1 MRTIFLRNLALIA
14 FIMIG
19 NLAYSQGGFVFK
31 VLANKGANQVKRAT
45 GTTEGLKTGAT
56 LKTGDQ
62 IIAAN
67 GAYIGLM
74 HKTGKTLEIKQSGVI
89 KVNDLEKKVAAL
101 KTSVTSRYAQYVM
114 NKINEEEGGVRKN
127 YRSNMSVTGATSRG
141 KDGNINLA
149 LPVGQD
155 NKFNVYNPEVLL
167 KWGAVET
174 EEGSEAPVY
183 VVTVKN
189 IFNESLYSTETSENM
204 VMLNLDDE
212 AMTNESNL
220 YIVGVAL
227 KSNAEISSQEYAI
240 KRVMLEDTPEVKT
253 ELESLIAEVD
263 QSTPMGKMIMATFYD
278 ENGLV
283 LDAMVNFETL
293 IKENPEV
300 VDFEDLYQEFLA
312 KNNIVAGLKATD
324 K

>member
-14 FIMIG
+14 FLLIG

-74 HKTGKTLEIKQSGVI
+74 HKTGKTLEIKESGVI

-127 YRSNMSVTGATSRG
+127 YRSSMNATGATTRG
-141 KDGNINLA
+141 NEGNIA
-149 LPVGQD
+149 LVLPIVD
-155 NKFNVYNPEVLL
+155 EKKFDVYNAEVFLRWL
-167 KWGAVET
+167 KPAET
-174 EEGSEAPVY
+174 SEEVTY

-189 IFNESLYSTETSENM
+189 IFNEVLYSTETDQTM
-204 VMLNLDDE
+204 VKLNLDDE

-220 YIVGVAL
+220 YIVKVEL
-227 KSNAEISSQEYAI
+227 KSNSEISSEEYAI
-240 KRVMLEDTPEVKT
+240 QRVQLDEAPEVKS
-253 ELESLIAEVD
+253 ELETLLAEVD
-263 QSTPMGKMIMATFYD
+263 QATPMGKVIMATFYD
-278 ENGLV
+278 ENNLV
-283 LDAMVNFETL
+283 LDAMVSYEKL
-293 IKENPEV
+293 VKENPEV
-300 VDFEDLYQEFLA
+300 VDFKDLYKEFLA
-312 KNNIVAGLKATD
+312 KNKMVTGEEETEK
-324 K
+324 

>member
-1 MRTIFLRNLALIA
+1 MRTIFLRNLALAA
-14 FIMIG
+14 FILIG
-19 NLAYSQGGFVFK
+19 NLAYSQGFVFK

-127 YRSNMSVTGATSRG
+127 YRSNMSVTGATTRG
-141 KDGNINLA
+141 GDGTISFV
-149 LPVGQD
+149 LPEGE
-155 NKFNVYNPEVLL
+155 NKFNIYNSEVLIR
-167 KWGAVET
+167 WREVEI
-174 EEGSEAPVY
+174 EEGSDAPIY
-183 VVTVKN
+183 VVTVKD
-189 IFNESLYSTETSENM
+189 IFNESLFTTETDQTNLT
-204 VMLNLDDE
+204 LNLDDE
-212 AMTNESNL
+212 AMANESNL
-220 YIVGVAL
+220 YIIGVAL
-227 KSNAEISSQEYAI
+227 KSNAEVKTEDCAI
-240 KRVMLEDTPEVKT
+240 KRVQFDENPDVKT
-253 ELESLIAEVD
+253 ELEALLAEVD
-263 QSTPMGKMIMATFYD
+263 QSTPMGKVIMATFYD

-283 LDAMVNFETL
+283 IDAMTNYEKL

-300 VDFEDLYQEFLA
+300 VDFQDLYEEFLA
-312 KNNIVAGLKATD
+312 KNQMVTAD
-324 K
+324 KEEE

>member
-1 MRTIFLRNLALIA
+1 MRTIFLRNLALAA
-14 FIMIG
+14 FILIG
-19 NLAYSQGGFVFK
+19 NLAYSQGFVFK

-127 YRSNMSVTGATSRG
+127 YRSNMSVTGATTRATG
-141 KDGNINLA
+141 DGA
-149 LPVGQD
+149 AMSFVLPEGE
-155 NKFNVYNPEVLL
+155 NKFNIYNSEALIRWKEVE
-167 KWGAVET
+167 V
-174 EEGSEAPVY
+174 EEGSDAPIY
-183 VVTVKN
+183 VVTVKD
-189 IFNESLYSTETSENM
+189 IFNESLFTTETDQTNLT
-204 VMLNLDDE
+204 LNLDDE
-212 AMTNESNL
+212 AMKNESNL
-220 YIVGVAL
+220 YIIGVAL
-227 KSNAEISSQEYAI
+227 KSNEEIKTEDCAI
-240 KRVMLEDTPEVKT
+240 KRIQFDENPDVKT
-253 ELESLIAEVD
+253 ELEALLAEVD
-263 QSTPMGKMIMATFYD
+263 QATPMGKVIMATFYD

-283 LDAMVNFETL
+283 IDAMTNYEKL
-293 IKENPEV
+293 IKENPDV
-300 VDFEDLYQEFLA
+300 VDFQDLYDEFLA
-312 KNNIVAGLKATD
+312 KNKMVVAD
-324 K
+324 KEEE